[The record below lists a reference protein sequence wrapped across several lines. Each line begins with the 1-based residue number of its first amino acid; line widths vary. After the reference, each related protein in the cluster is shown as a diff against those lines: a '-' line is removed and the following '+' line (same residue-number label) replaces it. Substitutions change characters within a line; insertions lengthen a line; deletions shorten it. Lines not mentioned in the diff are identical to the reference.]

1 VILEDRAPALY
12 DRAMLAAL
20 LVIIQVASVTEV
32 ASPRPTGWVTDQANV
47 ISADA
52 EAKLDAIAE
61 QLYQLRGI
69 ELAVV
74 AVDSVPGTPKQ
85 FATDLF
91 NHWKIGSAATHN
103 GVLVLLVMSQRR
115 LEIETGDGM
124 EGALPSAW
132 LADMQK
138 TTMVPRF
145 KAKDFGGGLVDGVR
159 AMAEHI
165 KSAGGEGVVEQKP
178 HEYRDDGT
186 VVTPPTANPPAD
198 YSQPPVSSH
207 QPSRV
212 VQPEDDSGVPTGA
225 IVGGGLGVAGLGGGA
240 ALLARSR
247 RRRRR
252 CETCQPHRE
261 MLPLDEIADDQH
273 LDAGQQSEERVGSVN
288 YEVLVCPG
296 CQATRTLRHG
306 KWFSSY
312 STCSSCNYKTEK
324 TDSTTLVHA
333 TYDHGG
339 QVQVTETC
347 MHCNRTHTYTK
358 HTARRTRPSTTS
370 TSYGSSSRS
379 SGSSSRSS
387 GFGGGR
393 SSGGGSGSSW

>member
-1 VILEDRAPALY
+1 
-12 DRAMLAAL
+12 MLAAL
-20 LVIIQVASVTEV
+20 LVIFQVASVTEV
-32 ASPRPTGWVTDQANV
+32 ATPRPIGWVTDQANV

-52 EAKLDAIAE
+52 EAKLDAIAGE
-61 QLYQLRGI
+61 LNQLRGI

-74 AVDSVPGTPKQ
+74 TVDSVPGTPKQ

-91 NHWKIGSAATHN
+91 NHWKLGSSATNN

-115 LEIETGDGM
+115 LEVETGDGM
-124 EGALPSAW
+124 EGALPAVW

-138 TTMVPRF
+138 ATMVPRF

-165 KSAGGEGVVEQKP
+165 KAAGGEGVVEQKP
-178 HEYRDDGT
+178 HEYRDDGV
-186 VVTPPTANPPAD
+186 VVTPPAANTPLP
-198 YSQPPVSSH
+198 STSEPSSTH

-212 VQPEDDSGVPTGA
+212 TQTPGDSGAPTGA

-240 ALLARSR
+240 ALLARHR

-252 CETCQPHRE
+252 CETCQPNRE
-261 MLPLDEIADDQH
+261 MLPLDEIEDDAH
-273 LDAGQQSEERVGSVN
+273 LEAGQVSEERVGSVN

-306 KWFSSY
+306 KWFSGY
-312 STCSSCNYKTEK
+312 GTCSSCSYKTEK
-324 TDSTTLVHA
+324 TDSTTLVSA

-347 MHCNRTHTYTK
+347 MHCNRNHSYIRYTS
-358 HTARRTRPSTTS
+358 ARTRPSTTS
-370 TSYGSSSRS
+370 TSYGSSSG
-379 SGSSSRSS
+379 GSSSRSS
-387 GFGGGR
+387 GFSGGR
-393 SSGGGSGSSW
+393 SSGGGAGSSW